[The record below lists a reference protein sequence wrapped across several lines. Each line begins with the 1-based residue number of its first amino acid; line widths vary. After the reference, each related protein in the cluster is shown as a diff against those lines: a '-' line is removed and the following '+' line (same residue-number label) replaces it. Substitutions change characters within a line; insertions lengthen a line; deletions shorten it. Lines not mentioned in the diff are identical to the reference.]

1 MPIPFV
7 CPLCNNQAQVAD
19 QHAGQVVACPHCNQS
34 ITAPGI
40 EYSTSVAAQGQPF
53 QQGQQ
58 PHPQGQSQFSQ
69 PMTQNYQPMPGYP
82 QQKENDTAMRM
93 LLPVDRSG
101 LAIVAGYLGL
111 FSVICIAAPFALV
124 IGILAVRDIK
134 KNPKK
139 HGLGRAWFGII
150 MGALGTVGFVV
161 MIVAGIASNM

>member
-1 MPIPFV
+1 
-7 CPLCNNQAQVAD
+7 
-19 QHAGQVVACPHCNQS
+19 
-34 ITAPGI
+34 
-40 EYSTSVAAQGQPF
+40 
-53 QQGQQ
+53 
-58 PHPQGQSQFSQ
+58 
-69 PMTQNYQPMPGYP
+69 
-82 QQKENDTAMRM
+82 MRM

-150 MGALGTVGFVV
+150 TGALGTVGFVV
-161 MIVAGIASNM
+161 MIVAGIARNM